1 MTPDELKQW
10 ADGDPDRRREGW
22 HDEVVDELNKHADR
36 IEARL
41 RKFYLKALI
50 AIAIIGLTS
59 AVALAGFGYL
69 LRKQHDT
76 TNAIQEQ
83 RKESIFRACDDQ
95 NKRHDNSFT
104 EFNKAA
110 ADYIKKHPKE
120 ADQVRESV
128 DANLAIIEAL
138 SPKQECDKVVHNSV
152 KEAP

>member
-10 ADGDPDRRREGW
+10 ADGDPERRREGW
-22 HDEVVDELNKHADR
+22 HDEVVEELNKHADR

-69 LRKQHDT
+69 LRKQHET

-83 RKESIFRACDDQ
+83 RKESIFRACADQ
-95 NKRHDNSFT
+95 NERHDNSFT
-104 EFNKAA
+104 EFRTAA

-120 ADQVRESV
+120 AAQVRESV

-138 SPKQECDKVVHNSV
+138 SPKQDCVKVVRNSV